1 MNLRIEKRGQTFGKG
16 DLMLLA
22 QLLHTMKES
31 VEELEKYYKKK
42 DVENVNAAKKE
53 ILDLQAKIDQ
63 ILR

>member
-1 MNLRIEKRGQTFGKG
+1 MNLRIEKRGQTFGKE